1 MRRKEP
7 QWTAVERD
15 GNGLILALLFNI
27 VSDYTGW
34 RCRAVFCRMS
44 KATSTGDLF
53 QEMVGLSLGL
63 SFDQGWR
70 QKRLL
75 SYENI
80 CTSYKTMVDNG

>member
-1 MRRKEP
+1 M
-7 QWTAVERD
+7 ERD

-34 RCRAVFCRMS
+34 SSAVFRRMS

-53 QEMVGLSLGL
+53 QEMVCLSLGL
-63 SFDQGWR
+63 SFDHGWR

-75 SYENI
+75 LYENI